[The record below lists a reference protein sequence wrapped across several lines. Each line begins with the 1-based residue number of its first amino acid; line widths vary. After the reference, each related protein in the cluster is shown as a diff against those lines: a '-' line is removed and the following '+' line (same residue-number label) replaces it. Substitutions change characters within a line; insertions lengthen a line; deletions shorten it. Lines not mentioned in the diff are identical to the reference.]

1 MIFLTQMSSWFI
13 CRDKMSLSDLKMNF
27 QMILKVI
34 QDENSKSLLVSLE
47 LMKIATR
54 FEQLEVF
61 TMN

>member
-1 MIFLTQMSSWFI
+1 
-13 CRDKMSLSDLKMNF
+13 MSLSDLKMNF